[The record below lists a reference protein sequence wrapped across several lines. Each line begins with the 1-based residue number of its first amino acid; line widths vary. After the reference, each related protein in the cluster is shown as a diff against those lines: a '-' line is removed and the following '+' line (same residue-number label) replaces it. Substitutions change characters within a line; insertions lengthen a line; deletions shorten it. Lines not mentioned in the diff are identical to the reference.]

1 MTVATRG
8 QRDHADDV
16 EGSQGERHALRSTR
30 TRRSVRRAPPRLY
43 YMKEEADGAMMGEM
57 AGEGIERGV
66 LSELYVAYAPD
77 GIRLAFLLLAARHPA
92 RR

>member
-1 MTVATRG
+1 
-8 QRDHADDV
+8 
-16 EGSQGERHALRSTR
+16 
-30 TRRSVRRAPPRLY
+30 
-43 YMKEEADGAMMGEM
+43 MKEEADGAMMGEM